1 MALHFTRDEFA
12 QRTKATVVE
21 LQKRNLDGI
30 LMFRQESMYYL
41 TGYDTFG
48 YCFFQCCYL
57 DSTGR
62 ISLLTRRP
70 DLHQAEVTST
80 IEDIRVWVDEEGKN
94 PVHDLIAMLDDYQC
108 KGKRLGIELNAYGLT
123 AEIWLKLESALKSYC
138 EFENASDLITRLRVV
153 KSDAEI
159 KYVER
164 AAELADDALDE
175 AILHT
180 RPGAFEGDILAAMH
194 AAIYRNGGDDP
205 ANEFILGSGEN
216 ALLCRYVTGRRHLS
230 DTDQLTLEFA
240 GVYRHYHSCLMRTFI
255 IGKPDP
261 KQIAMHEASVMAMQA
276 CQEALKV
283 GAVAGDVFDAHARVM
298 DEHDFKNQRM
308 DACGYSLGTT
318 YAPTWMD
325 WPMFYTGNSVE
336 IKSNMVY
343 FIHMILFDTDNQ
355 FAMTLGETV
364 VVTDSGP
371 RKLSRHNLDLV
382 VAK

>member
-1 MALHFTRDEFA
+1 M
-12 QRTKATVVE
+12 
-21 LQKRNLDGI
+21 
-30 LMFRQESMYYL
+30 
-41 TGYDTFG
+41 
-48 YCFFQCCYL
+48 
-57 DSTGR
+57 
-62 ISLLTRRP
+62 
-70 DLHQAEVTST
+70 
-80 IEDIRVWVDEEGKN
+80 
-94 PVHDLIAMLDDYQC
+94 
-108 KGKRLGIELNAYGLT
+108 
-123 AEIWLKLESALKSYC
+123 
-138 EFENASDLITRLRVV
+138 
-153 KSDAEI
+153 
-159 KYVER
+159 
-164 AAELADDALDE
+164 
-175 AILHT
+175 
-180 RPGAFEGDILAAMH
+180 
-194 AAIYRNGGDDP
+194 
-205 ANEFILGSGEN
+205 
-216 ALLCRYVTGRRHLS
+216 
-230 DTDQLTLEFA
+230 
-240 GVYRHYHSCLMRTFI
+240 YRHYHSCLMRTFI

-371 RKLSRHNLDLV
+371 RKLSRHSLDLV